1 MTTMAQVADRVA
13 YAIEKVGEPA
23 ILVRLPGKTG
33 VRAELPLKTVLTF
46 QAPSEVTGGVVQT
59 RAEARISNR
68 ELAASTWPVPIKR
81 GDQIIIAGVTWAIQ
95 GVRTASPG
103 GFPAEHY
110 LQVMGMG

>member
-13 YAIEKVGEPA
+13 DAIDKVGEPA
-23 ILVRLPGKTG
+23 TLVRLPGRTG
-33 VRAELPLKTVLTF
+33 MRAELPVNTVLTF
-46 QAPSEVTGGVVQT
+46 MVPNEANGGVVQT

-68 ELAASTWPVPIKR
+68 ELAASNWPAPIRR
-81 GDQIIIAGVTWAIQ
+81 GDQIIVAGVTWTIQ
-95 GVRTASPG
+95 GVRTAAPG